1 MERRINKKV
10 QNHFHQFKGD
20 LIEFLKTNDDYHT
33 IHNYILDYKCC
44 AINKTDL
51 QKRKRVKNIVPL
63 CDKCCALRA
72 NGEQC
77 SRRKR
82 SDSEY
87 CGTHIKGIPHGRIS
101 SKPPKKTHKTV
112 QVWIQEIHG
121 ISYYIDKFN
130 NVYDHHDIVNN
141 RKDPKII
148 AKYTNEKGVYN
159 IPSLFNK
166 K

>member
-1 MERRINKKV
+1 MS
-10 QNHFHQFKGD
+10 
-20 LIEFLKTNDDYHT
+20 FLKRIMTL
-33 IHNYILDYKCC
+33 ISLIIMCDYKCC
-44 AINKTDL
+44 SINKTDL

-82 SDSEY
+82 DGSEY
-87 CGTHIKGIPHGRIS
+87 CGTHIKGIYG
-101 SKPPKKTHKTV
+101 KFLLNYPKNHKTV

-148 AKYTNEKGVYN
+148 AKYTNEGGSYN